1 MSRITIL
8 NVILRVSMILVANS
22 SPLLRISHTTDML
35 EMLICLRVVDEQLSI
50 LAIPAGLLARNSD
63 NGPDGF
69 GLVEDCVHFFEGAVG
84 CFGVEEVDDGED
96 EGVAI
101 DY

>member
-1 MSRITIL
+1 
-8 NVILRVSMILVANS
+8 MILIANS

-35 EMLICLRVVDEQLSI
+35 EMLVCLRVVDEQFSI
-50 LAIPAGLLARNSD
+50 LAIPTGLFARNPD

-84 CFGVEEVDDGED
+84 CFGVEEVDHGED
-96 EGVAI
+96 EGVTI
-101 DY
+101 INH